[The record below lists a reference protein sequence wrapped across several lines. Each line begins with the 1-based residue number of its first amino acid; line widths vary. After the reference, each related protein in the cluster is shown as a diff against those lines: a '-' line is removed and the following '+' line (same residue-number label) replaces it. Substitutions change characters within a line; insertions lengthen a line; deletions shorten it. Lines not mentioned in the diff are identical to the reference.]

1 MKLQEKLDAYKKDFV
16 SKVPADIL
24 AIMQRAKDD
33 LAKSS
38 LLANAIKV
46 GDLAPDFQLNNTE
59 GDPVALG
66 DLLDKGPLVLSFYRG
81 AW

>member
-1 MKLQEKLDAYKKDFV
+1 MKLQEKLDAHKKDFV

-33 LAKSS
+33 LSRS
-38 LLANAIKV
+38 GLLAKAIKV
-46 GDLAPDFQLNNTE
+46 GDLAPDFELNNTE
-59 GDPVALG
+59 GEAVALG

-81 AW
+81 GW